1 MKWVE
6 TAIIYLFPDVLL
18 DGKPWRQMWED
29 KEREIFTTICK
40 YLFFFAGLVYFG
52 HYFYYDKPM
61 GLQPI
66 ERWFAFRMVV
76 TTTAFCAAAFYISP
90 LAKTKYYKLPA
101 VAATWVFC
109 YTQAMIVTWWDGTP
123 WLYSFVFVLASMI
136 ILRVSPVMSMLL
148 ATAFMTSQTHFLI
161 EAGVPLSSIISTGVF
176 VLLVIVVIRSSYIA
190 DIRNFVLNQENVAA
204 QKQII
209 ELNIEFADRLR
220 AFIPKVIARRL
231 ERYVNDSR
239 LTILQA
245 AVEVLRPRETNVACL
260 FSDIRGYTQGSKD
273 LQAFINNS
281 VLPEV
286 KACSD
291 MVEDH
296 DGIPRKVGDL
306 IFAYFDSDDP
316 HRNIL
321 NSLMAAM
328 EIARLNQD
336 MNATL
341 SETEIRRYILLSSG
355 EAIVGNLGGL
365 DSSIEI
371 TALGSPVNFLSRLDD
386 LTKEPTIANL
396 LSPGDIITCE
406 NTISSLKT
414 IGIRLDFQHID
425 VHGLN
430 LSIRDF
436 PETQSVFRIAP
447 SDSNFERVRAVYECL
462 ISPETQLGYLD
473 GKYAAGQ
480 V

>member
-6 TAIIYLFPDVLL
+6 TAITYLFPAVLL

-29 KEREIFTTICK
+29 KEREVFTNICR
-40 YLFFFAGLVYFG
+40 YLFVFAGIVYFG
-52 HYFYYDKPM
+52 HYFFYDKQM

-66 ERWFAFRMVV
+66 EKWFAFRMVV
-76 TTTAFCAAAFYISP
+76 TATSFCAAAFYISP
-90 LAKTKYYKLPA
+90 LSKGRFNKIPA
-101 VAATWVFC
+101 VIATWVFC

-123 WLYSFVFVLASMI
+123 WLYSFVFVLVSMM
-136 ILRVSPVMSMLL
+136 ILRLTPIMSIVLSC
-148 ATAFMTSQTHFLI
+148 AFMATQTPFLL
-161 EAGVPLSSIISTGVF
+161 EAGVPLSSIVSTGVF
-176 VLLVIVVIRSSYIA
+176 VLLVILVIRSSHIA

-231 ERYVNDSR
+231 EEFVNQNR

-291 MVEDH
+291 LVEDH

-306 IFAYFDSDDP
+306 IFAYFDNENP
-316 HRNIL
+316 HQNIL

-328 EIARLNQD
+328 GIARINQD

-341 SETEIRRYILLSSG
+341 TENEIRRYILLSTG

-386 LTKEPTIANL
+386 LTKEPEIANL
-396 LSPGDIITCE
+396 LNPGDIIACD
-406 NTISSLKT
+406 NTIATLKKL
-414 IGIRLDFQHID
+414 GVKLEVESID
-425 VHGLN
+425 VHNLGLR
-430 LSIRDF
+430 IRDF
-436 PETQSVFRIAP
+436 PETSTVYRIDP
-447 SDSNFERVRAVYECL
+447 SDSNFEKVRAVYECL
-462 ISPETQLGYLD
+462 ISPETPSGYLN
-473 GKYAAGQ
+473 GTHVSGQ
-480 V
+480 I